1 MITEFLSTSPDDT
14 FALGEKIGKR
24 LKGSEILLLS
34 GDLGAGKTLFTK
46 GIAGAI
52 GIEPRE
58 VVSPSFTLMNRF
70 RGKFLLFHVDL
81 YRLGESIRGNL
92 PEIDDYIEEGV
103 IVIEWAQYLDSSY
116 FQLPYAVDIRF
127 TVTGEDNRQIK
138 IKTPLE
144 YIQKGS
150 GTSLPIDY

>member
-1 MITEFLSTSPDDT
+1 MKSFY
-14 FALGEKIGKR
+14 FQAN
-24 LKGSEILLLS
+24 
-34 GDLGAGKTLFTK
+34 LGAGKTLFTK
-46 GIAGAI
+46 GIARAI

-58 VVSPSFTLMNRF
+58 VVSPSFTLMNQF

-116 FQLPYAVDIRF
+116 FQLTYAVDIRF
-127 TVTGEDNRQIK
+127 YVTEEDNRQVK

-144 YIQKGS
+144 YIRKGS